1 MSAFSYD
8 TKAAEQVPALLENDA
23 TAPQLQRVLTTAA
36 ESDLKTGLHNLKT
49 VVYVMHMKSSL
60 KRATKKAR
68 IAPAGLPKLLQTTA
82 WTTFSR
88 CCAG

>member
-60 KRATKKAR
+60 KRATKKASAR
-68 IAPAGLPKLLQTTA
+68 LA
-82 WTTFSR
+82 
-88 CCAG
+88 